1 MDNAVT
7 YDVLIVG
14 AGQAGIPLAYSLAGE
29 GRSVALAE
37 RQHLGGSCVNFGCTP
52 TKAAIASGSV
62 AANARRAAEFGVRVP
77 EVGVDFPAVLER
89 ARGIVAN
96 KTGGIQKGL
105 EQTDN
110 PELIW
115 GHARFEG
122 RESDGFRV
130 SVGERSVLAREV
142 VIDTGTRTAI
152 PPIEGI
158 EDVDYITSGNWLHR
172 EELPDSLAIIGA
184 GYIGLEMGQLYRR
197 MGSGVTVIGSD
208 DRVAAHEDEQVSG
221 GLQGILEDEGVE
233 FRLGSRAEKVERTGE
248 GVRIT
253 LDSGESVEATNVFVA
268 TGRAPNTKD
277 LGLENVGL
285 QTSDGGVIEAD
296 ERLATSVE
304 GIWAAG
310 DIRGGPMFTHTAYD
324 DFRVLASQM
333 SGDGSHTTDRVVPY
347 AIFTDPELG
356 RAGMTEREAREAG
369 YDVDVKTFEMKDDGK
384 AQELGET
391 AGFIRVVVN
400 RADDR
405 MLGAAVLAHKGG
417 ELVHMYADLM
427 NAGAPYTVMRDAVH
441 IHPTLA
447 EAIQSAV
454 AS

>member
-1 MDNAVT
+1 MDNGAT

-14 AGQAGIPLAYSLAGE
+14 AGQAGIPLAYSLAAE
-29 GRSVALAE
+29 GKSVALAE

-62 AANARRAAEFGVRVP
+62 AANARRASEFGVRVT
-77 EVGVDFPAVLER
+77 EVNVDFPAVLER
-89 ARGIVAN
+89 ARGIVN
-96 KTGGIQKGL
+96 KKTGGIQKGL
-105 EQTDN
+105 ERTDN

-115 GHARFEG
+115 GHARFES
-122 RESDGFRV
+122 RESEGFRV

-142 VIDTGTRTAI
+142 VIDTGTRTAV
-152 PPIEGI
+152 PPVEGI
-158 EDVDYITSGNWLHR
+158 ESVDYITSGNWLYH
-172 EELPDSLAIIGA
+172 EELPESLAIIGA
-184 GYIGLEMGQLYRR
+184 GYIGLEMAQLYRR
-197 MGSGVTVIGSD
+197 MGSSVTVIGSSEKP
-208 DRVAAHEDEQVSG
+208 APHEDEEVSG
-221 GLQGILEDEGVE
+221 GLRSILEGEGVE
-233 FRLGSRAEKVERTGE
+233 FRLGSRAEKVERSGD
-248 GVRIT
+248 GVRVT
-253 LDSGESVEATNVFVA
+253 LNGGGSVEAANVFVA
-268 TGRAPNTKD
+268 TGRAPNTDD

-285 QTSDGGVIEAD
+285 QTSGGVIEVD
-296 ERLATSVE
+296 KHLATSVE

-356 RAGMTEREAREAG
+356 RAGMTEREARDAG
-369 YDVDVKTFEMKDDGK
+369 YDVDVKTFEMKNDGK

-405 MLGAAVLAHKGG
+405 MLGAAVLAHSGG

>member
-1 MDNAVT
+1 MDNSAA
-7 YDVLIVG
+7 YDVLIIG
-14 AGQAGIPLAYSLAGE
+14 AGQAGIPLAYSLAGD
-29 GRSVALAE
+29 GKSVALAE

-62 AANARRAAEFGVRVP
+62 AASARRAAEFGVRVP

-89 ARGIVAN
+89 ARGIVN
-96 KTGGIQKGL
+96 KKTGGIQRGL

-122 RESDGFRV
+122 REGDNFRV

-152 PPIEGI
+152 PPVDGI
-158 EDVDYITSGNWLHR
+158 ESVDYITSGNWLYN
-172 EELPDSLAIIGA
+172 EELPERLAIIGA
-184 GYIGLEMGQLYRR
+184 GYIGLEMAQLYRR
-197 MGSGVTVIGSD
+197 MGSNVTVIGSAE
-208 DRVAAHEDEQVSG
+208 RVAPHEDEEVSD
-221 GLQGILEDEGVE
+221 GLRSILEDEGVE
-233 FRLGSRAEKVERTGE
+233 FRLGSRAEKVERAEDGI
-248 GVRIT
+248 RIT
-253 LDSGESVEATNVFVA
+253 LNGGESVADTNVFIA
-268 TGRAPNTKD
+268 TGRVPNTDD

-285 QTSDGGVIEAD
+285 QTSDGVIGVD
-296 ERLATSVE
+296 KHLATSVE

-356 RAGMTEREAREAG
+356 RAGMTEREARDAG
-369 YDVDVKTFEMKDDGK
+369 YDVDVKTFEMKNDGK

-391 AGFIRVVVN
+391 SGFIKVMVN
-400 RADDR
+400 RADSR
-405 MLGAAVLAHKGG
+405 MLGAAVLAHSGG

>member
-1 MDNAVT
+1 MDNASS
-7 YDVLIVG
+7 YDVLIIG
-14 AGQAGIPLAYSLAGE
+14 AGQAGIPLAYSLAGD
-29 GRSVALAE
+29 GKSVALAE

-62 AANARRAAEFGVRVP
+62 AASARRASEFGVRVP

-89 ARGIVAN
+89 ARGIVN
-96 KTGGIQKGL
+96 KKTGGIQKGL

-115 GHARFEG
+115 GHARFES
-122 RESDGFRV
+122 REDDGFRV
-130 SVGERSVLAREV
+130 SVGERSVVAREV

-152 PPIEGI
+152 PPVEGI
-158 EDVDYITSGNWLHR
+158 EDVDYITSGNWLYH
-172 EELPDSLAIIGA
+172 EELPESLAIIGA
-184 GYIGLEMGQLYRR
+184 GYIGLEMAQLYRR
-197 MGSGVTVIGSD
+197 MGSNVTVIGSA
-208 DRVAAHEDEQVSG
+208 DRVADHEDEEVSD
-221 GLQGILEDEGVE
+221 GLKSILEGEGVE
-233 FRLGSRAEKVERTGE
+233 FRLGSRAEKFERAGG
-248 GVRIT
+248 GVRVT
-253 LDSGESVEATNVFVA
+253 LNGGENVEATNVFVA
-268 TGRAPNTKD
+268 TGRAPNTDD
-277 LGLENVGL
+277 LGLDNVGL
-285 QTSDGGVIEAD
+285 QTSGGVIGVD
-296 ERLATSVE
+296 KHLAASVE

-369 YDVDVKTFEMKDDGK
+369 YDVDVKSFEMKNDGK

-391 AGFIRVVVN
+391 AGFIRVIVN

-405 MLGAAVLAHKGG
+405 MLGAAVLAHSGG

-427 NAGAPYTVMRDAVH
+427 NAGAPYTIMRDAVH